1 MQIMIV
7 GCGKV
12 GYTLADQLSGE
23 EDHNIIVVDRNPD
36 RISRVT
42 NDFDVMGYVGDGASY
57 SVLKEA
63 DIDNTDLLIAV
74 TDSDERNLLCSL
86 IAKKAGN
93 CKAIARVRNPIYSS
107 EGEFL
112 KRELG
117 LAMIINPEYAAASE
131 MARIFRFPSAI
142 KIDTFAKGRIE
153 LLRFRIPVGNKLHD
167 TPVSNIRGKLGCEV
181 LVCMVQRGE
190 EVFIPLGDFVLQ
202 EKDIV
207 SIVAAPSRASQFFR
221 KIGVETNRVPNVLIV
236 GGGKITFYLAL
247 RLLHAGIDVKIIEQ
261 NRQRCE
267 ELSELLPKAS
277 IICGDGTD
285 QNLLLEE
292 GLEQIRGFAA
302 LTNFDEENILLSLFA
317 KSKSK
322 AKLVTK
328 VNRISFDEV
337 IENLGLDCIVY
348 PKYITT
354 EFIIQYV
361 RSMQD
366 SMGSNVE
373 NLYKL
378 NDNRAEALEF
388 LIKEESPV
396 VGIPLEKLQ
405 LKKNILI
412 CGINRYG
419 KIIIPGGQDKIRVG
433 DSVIVVVTDYRIHDI
448 LDILED

>member
-1 MQIMIV
+1 M
-7 GCGKV
+7 
-12 GYTLADQLSGE
+12 
-23 EDHNIIVVDRNPD
+23 
-36 RISRVT
+36 
-42 NDFDVMGYVGDGASY
+42 
-57 SVLKEA
+57 
-63 DIDNTDLLIAV
+63 
-74 TDSDERNLLCSL
+74 
-86 IAKKAGN
+86 
-93 CKAIARVRNPIYSS
+93 
-107 EGEFL
+107 
-112 KRELG
+112 
-117 LAMIINPEYAAASE
+117 
-131 MARIFRFPSAI
+131 
-142 KIDTFAKGRIE
+142 
-153 LLRFRIPVGNKLHD
+153 
-167 TPVSNIRGKLGCEV
+167 
-181 LVCMVQRGE
+181 
-190 EVFIPLGDFVLQ
+190 
-202 EKDIV
+202 
-207 SIVAAPSRASQFFR
+207 AAPSRASQFFR

>member
-1 MQIMIV
+1 
-7 GCGKV
+7 
-12 GYTLADQLSGE
+12 
-23 EDHNIIVVDRNPD
+23 
-36 RISRVT
+36 
-42 NDFDVMGYVGDGASY
+42 
-57 SVLKEA
+57 
-63 DIDNTDLLIAV
+63 
-74 TDSDERNLLCSL
+74 
-86 IAKKAGN
+86 
-93 CKAIARVRNPIYSS
+93 
-107 EGEFL
+107 
-112 KRELG
+112 
-117 LAMIINPEYAAASE
+117 MIINPEYAAASE

-388 LIKEESPV
+388 LIKEQSPV